1 MNTSDYESAARKRYN
16 RRGLFAEPKT
26 ARQVS
31 QNKLSHIL
39 IPSLSF
45 YIYSLIAGAIA
56 AAALMLNTDSLRLL
70 ALAFMPFCGP
80 LIGIALGCA
89 AGSIRFLFQ
98 SLYKALLSMLL
109 FVTGSAV
116 VILCLQNR
124 FTPAD
129 GRAAAFFVTDLW
141 TVPTALICALLCV
154 VQLRRD
160 GHLTQAF
167 GAVTLSFVLFPLTA
181 AVWGVFSGSRDV
193 LFGALRVSLLFAA
206 LTVAA
211 AVTALIFTRAA
222 SLTTAAVAM
231 CLLAI
236 AAGGFSAASA
246 LKVTSPN
253 AALDGR
259 SAELLNS
266 ANLLTYTPT
275 NTATATD
282 TPTMTLTP
290 TKTATPTITPT
301 ATDTPTA
308 TETTTM
314 MPTDTATPTVTNTA
328 TVTPTITP
336 TRTLIPTLTP
346 TVTKFLTATPV
357 YGIVNAKGDVGV
369 LVRKDP
375 SITADVIR
383 SVYNDSVLEMTGNT
397 AEKDGILWVSVRT
410 NEGYD
415 GWVAESV
422 LRTATPE
429 PR

>member
-16 RRGLFAEPKT
+16 SRGLYAEPKT

-45 YIYSLIAGAIA
+45 YIYSPIAGAIA
-56 AAALMLNTDSLRLL
+56 AAALMLNTASLRLL
-70 ALAFMPFCGP
+70 ALAFIPFCGP

-89 AGSIRFLFQ
+89 AGSLRFLFQ

-109 FVTGSAV
+109 FAAGSAAA
-116 VILCLQNR
+116 ILCLQNG

-129 GRAAAFFVTDLW
+129 GTAAAFFVADQW

-167 GAVTLSFVLFPLTA
+167 GAVTLSFILFPLTA
-181 AVWGVFSGSRDV
+181 AVWGAFSGSRDL
-193 LFGALRVSLLFAA
+193 LFGALRVSLLFAV

-211 AVTALIFTRAA
+211 AVTALIFSRAA
-222 SLTTAAVAM
+222 SMNIAAVVM
-231 CLLAI
+231 CLAAI
-236 AAGGFSAASA
+236 ACGCFSAAAA
-246 LKVTSPN
+246 LHVTS
-253 AALDGR
+253 ATGAIDGR
-259 SAELLNS
+259 TADWLNG
-266 ANLLTYTPT
+266 ANLMTYTPT
-275 NTATATD
+275 NTATATG

-290 TKTATPTITPT
+290 TATSTPTITPT
-301 ATDTPTA
+301 ATETSTP
-308 TETTTM
+308 

-328 TVTPTITP
+328 TETPTVTP

-346 TVTKFLTATPV
+346 TVTKYLTPTPV

-375 SITADVIR
+375 STSADVIR
-383 SVYNDSVLEMTGNT
+383 SVYNDSVLEMTGET

-415 GWVAESV
+415 GWVAETV

-429 PR
+429 PRR

>member
-16 RRGLFAEPKT
+16 SRGLYAEPKT
-26 ARQVS
+26 PRQVS

-45 YIYSLIAGAIA
+45 YIYSLIAGGIA
-56 AAALMLNTDSLRLL
+56 AAALMLNTASLRLL
-70 ALAFMPFCGP
+70 ALAFIPFCGP
-80 LIGIALGCA
+80 MIGIALGCA
-89 AGSIRFLFQ
+89 AGSLRFLFQ

-109 FVTGSAV
+109 FAAGSAA
-116 VILCLQNR
+116 VILCLRNG

-129 GRAAAFFVTDLW
+129 GTAAAFFVADQW
-141 TVPTALICALLCV
+141 TVPTAVICALLSV

-181 AVWGVFSGSRDV
+181 AVWGAFSGSRE
-193 LFGALRVSLLFAA
+193 LFFGALRVSVLFGM

-211 AVTALIFTRAA
+211 AAAALIFTRTA
-222 SLTTAAVAM
+222 SMTAAAAVM

-236 AAGGFSAASA
+236 AAGCFSAANA

-253 AALDGR
+253 AAIDSR
-259 SAELLNS
+259 TADLLNG
-266 ANLLTYTPT
+266 ANLMTYTPT
-275 NTATATD
+275 NTATATS
-282 TPTMTLTP
+282 TPTMTMTP
-290 TKTATPTITPT
+290 TKTSTPTKTPT
-301 ATDTPTA
+301 ATETLPATETGTTAPTDTPTPTVTDTPTA
-308 TETTTM
+308 T
-314 MPTDTATPTVTNTA
+314 PTV
-328 TVTPTITP
+328 TP

-346 TVTKFLTATPV
+346 TVTKVLTATPI

-375 SITADVIR
+375 STSADVIR
-383 SVYNDSVLEMTGNT
+383 SVYNDSVLEMTGKT
-397 AEKDGILWVSVRT
+397 MEKDGIVWVSVRT
-410 NEGYD
+410 NEGFD
-415 GWVAESV
+415 GWVAEAV

-429 PR
+429 P

>member
-16 RRGLFAEPKT
+16 SRGLYAEPKT
-26 ARQVS
+26 ARQIS

-45 YIYSLIAGAIA
+45 YIYSPIAGAIA
-56 AAALMLNTDSLRLL
+56 AAALMLNSTSLRLL
-70 ALAFMPFCGP
+70 ALAFIPFCGP

-109 FVTGSAV
+109 FAAGSAAA
-116 VILCLQNR
+116 ILCLRNG
-124 FTPAD
+124 FTPTD
-129 GRAAAFFVTDLW
+129 GTAAAFFVADQW

-181 AVWGVFSGSRDV
+181 AVWGAFSGSRDL
-193 LFGALRVSLLFAA
+193 LFGALRVSLLFAV

-211 AVTALIFTRAA
+211 AVAALIFSRAA
-222 SLTTAAVAM
+222 SMNAAAVVM
-231 CLLAI
+231 CLAAI
-236 AAGGFSAASA
+236 ASGGFSAAAA
-246 LKVTSPN
+246 LRVTSAN
-253 AALDGR
+253 AAIDGR
-259 SAELLNS
+259 TADWLNG
-266 ANLLTYTPT
+266 ANLMTYTPT
-275 NTATATD
+275 NTATATS

-290 TKTATPTITPT
+290 TETSTPTITPT
-301 ATDTPTA
+301 ASETPTA
-308 TETTTM
+308 TATTTM
-314 MPTDTATPTVTNTA
+314 MPTDTATPTITPTA
-328 TVTPTITP
+328 TETPTVTP

-346 TVTKFLTATPV
+346 TVTKYLTPTPV

-375 SITADVIR
+375 STSSDVIR
-383 SVYNDSVLEMTGNT
+383 SVYNDSVLEMTGET
-397 AEKDGILWVSVRT
+397 AEKDGIIWVSVRT
-410 NEGYD
+410 NEGYT
-415 GWVAESV
+415 GWVAEAV